1 MVVLLS
7 LSIVFSVIYSNIV
20 LITTD
25 ILKDYRK
32 NMILLFSAVLLCFLI
47 IVICCLLLFVI

>member
-25 ILKDYRK
+25 VLKDYRK
-32 NMILLFSAVLLCFLI
+32 NMTLLFSAVLLCFLL
-47 IVICCLLLFVI
+47 IVICCLILFII